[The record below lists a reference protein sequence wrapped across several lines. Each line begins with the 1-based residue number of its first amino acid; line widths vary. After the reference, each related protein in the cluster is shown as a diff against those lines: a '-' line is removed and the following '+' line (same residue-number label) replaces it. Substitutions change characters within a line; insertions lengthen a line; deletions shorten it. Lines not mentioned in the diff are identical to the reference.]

1 MIDEDFNQFL
11 GETVILD
18 VQGMFV
24 YAGTLTGCTEKY
36 YVLENADVHDLRDSS
51 TTRELYVIES
61 KIHGVR
67 ANRKKVL
74 VRISEVISLS
84 LLKDVLE

>member
-1 MIDEDFNQFL
+1 MSESSINQFF
-11 GETVILD
+11 GQDVILD

-24 YAGTLTGCTEKY
+24 YAGTLIDCNDKY
-36 YVLENADVHDLRDSS
+36 YVLENADVHDLRDSA

-67 ANRKKVL
+67 SNRKKVL

-84 LLKDVLE
+84 LLKDVVE

>member
-1 MIDEDFNQFL
+1 MSEEHLNQYL
-11 GETVILD
+11 GQEVILD

-24 YAGTLTGCTEKY
+24 YAGILADCSEKY

-74 VRISEVISLS
+74 VSISDVISLS
-84 LLKDVLE
+84 LLCDVIE